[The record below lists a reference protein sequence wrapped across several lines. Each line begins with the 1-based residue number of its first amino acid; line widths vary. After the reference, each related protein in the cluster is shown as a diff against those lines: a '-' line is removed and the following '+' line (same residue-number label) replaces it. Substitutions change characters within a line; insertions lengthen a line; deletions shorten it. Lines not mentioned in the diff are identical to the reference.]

1 MKAILLCVIHWIK
14 LDYIRQSR
22 RDGINM
28 SIKVNELLEIGRRY
42 NEVTETIKAL
52 EKEKE
57 DLKAAIVSAIGR
69 DNTRTVDNQLTFK
82 VNHVEF
88 NRFNETEF
96 KQDDPETFER
106 YKTKV
111 IVQDR
116 VTVKGVK

>member
-1 MKAILLCVIHWIK
+1 
-14 LDYIRQSR
+14 
-22 RDGINM
+22 M
-28 SIKVNELLEIGRRY
+28 SIKVNELLEIGKRY

-57 DLKAAIVSAIGR
+57 ELKAAIVSAIGR

-116 VTVKGVK
+116 VTVKGVQ

>member
-1 MKAILLCVIHWIK
+1 
-14 LDYIRQSR
+14 
-22 RDGINM
+22 M

-42 NEVTETIKAL
+42 NEITELIKTL

-57 DLKAAIVSAIGR
+57 ELKAAIVAAIGR
-69 DNTRTVDNQLTFK
+69 DNTRTVDKQLIIK

-96 KQDDPETFER
+96 KQDDPETFEK

-111 IVQDR
+111 IIQDR
-116 VTVKGVK
+116 VTVKGVE

>member
-1 MKAILLCVIHWIK
+1 
-14 LDYIRQSR
+14 
-22 RDGINM
+22 M

-42 NEVTETIKAL
+42 NEVSDMIKAL
-52 EKEKE
+52 EKEKDE
-57 DLKAAIVSAIGR
+57 LKAAIITAIGR
-69 DNTRTVDNQLTFK
+69 DNVRTVDKQLIFK

-111 IVQDR
+111 VVQDR
-116 VTVKGVK
+116 VTVKGVE

>member
-1 MKAILLCVIHWIK
+1 
-14 LDYIRQSR
+14 
-22 RDGINM
+22 M
-28 SIKVNELLEIGRRY
+28 SIKVNELLAIGKRY
-42 NEVTETIKAL
+42 NEVTESIKAL

-57 DLKAAIVSAIGR
+57 DLKAAIIAAIGR

-96 KQDDPETFER
+96 KAADPETFEK

-111 IVQDR
+111 VVQDR
-116 VTVKGVK
+116 VTVKGVE

>member
-1 MKAILLCVIHWIK
+1 
-14 LDYIRQSR
+14 
-22 RDGINM
+22 M
-28 SIKVNELLEIGRRY
+28 SIKVNELLDIGRRY

-52 EKEKE
+52 ENEKE
-57 DLKAAIVSAIGR
+57 ELKAAIVSAIGR

-96 KQDDPETFER
+96 KQDDPETFEK

>member
-1 MKAILLCVIHWIK
+1 
-14 LDYIRQSR
+14 
-22 RDGINM
+22 M
-28 SIKVNELLEIGRRY
+28 SIKVNELLEIGKRY
-42 NEVTETIKAL
+42 NEVIETIKAL

-57 DLKAAIVSAIGR
+57 ELKAAIVSAIGR

-116 VTVKGVK
+116 VTVKGVQ

>member
-1 MKAILLCVIHWIK
+1 
-14 LDYIRQSR
+14 
-22 RDGINM
+22 M

-42 NEVTETIKAL
+42 NEVTELIKAL

-57 DLKAAIVSAIGR
+57 ELKAAIITAIGR
-69 DNTRTVDNQLTFK
+69 DQSRTVDKQLIFK

-111 IVQDR
+111 VIQDR
-116 VTVKGVK
+116 VTVKGVE

>member
-1 MKAILLCVIHWIK
+1 
-14 LDYIRQSR
+14 
-22 RDGINM
+22 M
-28 SIKVNELLEIGRRY
+28 SIKVNELLEIGKRY

-57 DLKAAIVSAIGR
+57 DLKAAIIAAIGR
-69 DNTRTVDNQLTFK
+69 DNTRTVANQLTFK

-96 KQDDPETFER
+96 KASDPETFEK

-116 VTVKGVK
+116 VTVKGVE

>member
-1 MKAILLCVIHWIK
+1 
-14 LDYIRQSR
+14 
-22 RDGINM
+22 M

-42 NEVTETIKAL
+42 NEVTELIKAL

-57 DLKAAIVSAIGR
+57 ELKAAIVAAIGR
-69 DNTRTVDNQLTFK
+69 DNTRTVDKQLTFK

-96 KQDDPETFER
+96 KTADPETFEK

-111 IVQDR
+111 VVQDR
-116 VTVKGVK
+116 VTVKEVE

>member
-1 MKAILLCVIHWIK
+1 
-14 LDYIRQSR
+14 
-22 RDGINM
+22 M

-42 NEVTETIKAL
+42 NEVTELIKAL

-57 DLKAAIVSAIGR
+57 ELKAVIITAIGR
-69 DNTRTVDNQLTFK
+69 DNSRTVDKQLIFK

-96 KQDDPETFER
+96 KNDDPETFER

-111 IVQDR
+111 VIQDR
-116 VTVKGVK
+116 VTVKGVE

>member
-1 MKAILLCVIHWIK
+1 M
-14 LDYIRQSR
+14 
-22 RDGINM
+22 N
-28 SIKVNELLEIGRRY
+28 IKVNELLEIGRRY
-42 NEVTETIKAL
+42 NEVSELIKAL

-57 DLKAAIVSAIGR
+57 ELKAAIITAIGR
-69 DNTRTVDNQLTFK
+69 DNSRTVDKQLTFK

-116 VTVKGVK
+116 VTVKGVE

>member
-1 MKAILLCVIHWIK
+1 
-14 LDYIRQSR
+14 
-22 RDGINM
+22 M

-42 NEVTETIKAL
+42 NEVNELIKAL

-57 DLKAAIVSAIGR
+57 ELKAAIITAIGR
-69 DNTRTVDNQLTFK
+69 DQSRTVDKQLTFK

-88 NRFNETEF
+88 NRFNESEF

-111 IVQDR
+111 VIQDR
-116 VTVKGVK
+116 VTVKGVE